1 MVPPRDALRS
11 AELPELPEPEV
22 NLIYVGERGPDGGAA
37 VREYLV
43 QLCAMTPEQVRRATT
58 GSHTYFLLR
67 PGLTQ
72 AEAEPLVARLE
83 QLGAELELEP
93 CPWLVYA
100 CDPRLGP
107 QQVCERLVVWTGS
120 ALETT
125 LFLERGRLGDSDYP
139 RWPEVASRL
148 DFERR
153 ADANAA
159 LRAQLE
165 RWRAAGKVWSTD
177 PLELLERL
185 SRRAPKLERAVQRA
199 PTPEALTDAT
209 LVLQDWL
216 QTQGAPRGRVG
227 LEGED
232 DPRRHLGPLARTAQT
247 GLLRLGWTGCA
258 LTKLHIFLSPYMWT
272 ATRNFTPVHP
282 YVANFARVPVFGTLR
297 ELTLEL
303 HGLGRL
309 EPARFPD
316 APPFSGLRRLAIE
329 AEASTHVGALGPA
342 FRELR
347 ALSIRAGTLAA
358 EPLQL
363 PELERLELRLPHL
376 PEALAHALVCS
387 ELEAVEDLH
396 IELDGRSD
404 GPRSGPTLGAM
415 FTQWELPIL
424 QRLELRVADTT
435 LQAPLVVG
443 LAHAPWLDDLE
454 SLRLVGFD
462 GSAARYVLETMGL
475 AERLGDRLELAGPTE

>member
-11 AELPELPEPEV
+11 AELPEPEV

-107 QQVCERLVVWTGS
+107 QQACERLVVWTGG

-165 RWRAAGKVWSTD
+165 RWRAGGKVWSTD
-177 PLELLERL
+177 PLELFERL

-199 PTPEALTDAT
+199 ATPEALTDAT

-232 DPRRHLGPLARTAQT
+232 EDADDPRQHLGPLARTAQT

-272 ATRNFTPVHP
+272 ATRNFTPAHP
-282 YVANFARVPVFGTLR
+282 YVADFARVPVLGTIR

-316 APPFSGLRRLAIE
+316 APPFSGLQRLAIVADE
-329 AEASTHVGALGPA
+329 ETHVGPLGAP
-342 FRELR
+342 FTRLRE
-347 ALSIRAGTLAA
+347 LSIRAGSFEC
-358 EPLQL
+358 EPLHLPSLHTLELALHRL
-363 PELERLELRLPHL
+363 PETFLDNFHRSQLE
-376 PEALAHALVCS
+376 S
-387 ELEAVEDLH
+387 VEDLR
-396 IELDGRSD
+396 IELRQYAF
-404 GPRSGPTLGAM
+404 PAHELITFFVNL
-415 FTQWELPIL
+415 ELPIL
-424 QRLELRVADTT
+424 QRLEVR
-435 LQAPLVVG
+435 
-443 LAHAPWLDDLE
+443 AHRYLPIAVIAGIARAPWVAELE
-454 SLRLVGFD
+454 SLRLVCPPRQG
-462 GSAARYVLETMGL
+462 LQEL
-475 AERLGDRLELAGPTE
+475 AEAELGQLGERLEFVELAELAE